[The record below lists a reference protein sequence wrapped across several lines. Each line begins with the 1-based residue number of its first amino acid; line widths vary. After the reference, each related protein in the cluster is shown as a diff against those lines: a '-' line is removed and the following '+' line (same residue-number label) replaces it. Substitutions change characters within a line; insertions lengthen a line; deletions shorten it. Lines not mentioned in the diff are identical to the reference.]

1 MTNAKGE
8 LKPAQGVWGIFAGI
22 TYPLRSLGLLI
33 TTPQLRGYVL
43 IPIVVNVVVGLT
55 LYTSLLL
62 AGFEAIESVTANL
75 PAWIP
80 NFSAWNLNVPAWLLW
95 LQNLPVWV
103 SQSLDWLAI
112 AFGWLIY
119 AILVVLLLIATGFV
133 LLQFGVLLGAPWYG
147 KLSEELEKLQ
157 TGHLPVA
164 ESNVLGIFRDVGR
177 AIQYELKKL
186 VITLGIGLPL
196 LFLNF
201 LPGLGTAIATI
212 GGIAIA
218 ATIVC
223 LDFLDPALERRR
235 LRFRDKLGVIRRS
248 LPASA
253 TFALGCLFL
262 VSVPFLNLLA
272 IPVCVGA
279 GTLFFCDRVLPIAPE
294 LKGKKDDKNQLK
306 DQAATGEE
314 NQQNS

>member
-1 MTNAKGE
+1 MTEVKGE
-8 LKPAQGVWGIFAGI
+8 LKPTQGLWGIFAGI

-33 TTPQLRGYVL
+33 ATPQLRGCVL
-43 IPIVVNVVVGLT
+43 FPILVNVVVGVT
-55 LYTSLLL
+55 LYASLLF
-62 AGFEAIESVTANL
+62 AGFEAIDSVTANIPNWIPDI
-75 PAWIP
+75 PAWNPTLP
-80 NFSAWNLNVPAWLLW
+80 NWLLW
-95 LQNLPVWV
+95 LHNLPLWIN
-103 SQSLDWLAI
+103 QSLDGLAI
-112 AFGWLIY
+112 ALGWLIY
-119 AILVVLLLIATGFV
+119 AVLVILLLIATGFV

-157 TGHLPVA
+157 TGHLPVV
-164 ESNVLGIFRDVGR
+164 ESSVLGVFRDVGR

-186 VITLGIGLPL
+186 AITLGIGLPL
-196 LFLNF
+196 LLLNF
-201 LPGLGTAIATI
+201 FPGVGTAIATV
-212 GGIAIA
+212 GGVAIA

-294 LKGKKDDKNQLK
+294 LKGKK
-306 DQAATGEE
+306 EE
-314 NQQNS
+314 GIEKKEK